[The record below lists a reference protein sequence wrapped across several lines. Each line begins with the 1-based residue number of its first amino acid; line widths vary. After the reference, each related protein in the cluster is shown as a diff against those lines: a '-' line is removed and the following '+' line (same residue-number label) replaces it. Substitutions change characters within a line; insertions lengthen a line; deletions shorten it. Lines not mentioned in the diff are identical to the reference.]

1 MAPYAHALRRLPSF
15 LQQLEME
22 SNGKRTTRD
31 GAPAHTES
39 GYLRFV
45 DEVGTVEIVAS
56 LPTGQTELG
65 TGSVLVEG
73 DVLTLVTEAAV
84 QSTPTAT
91 QVTRLVRTF
100 TLSGD
105 TLDYRLDMDW
115 AGGSQ
120 ERHLSSTMTRV
131 QACGEKYSCATQFT
145 ISAQKAAVI
154 ATRVDDPIVRAAE

>member
-1 MAPYAHALRRLPSF
+1 MPHPRVEIASRIVGTWQGAGHGLTPRPFDYSDTWEFVDIGKPF
-15 LQQLEME
+15 LCFVE
-22 SNGKRTTRD
+22 RTTRD

-105 TLDYRLDMDW
+105 ILDYRLDMDW

-131 QACGEKYSCATQFT
+131 QA
-145 ISAQKAAVI
+145 
-154 ATRVDDPIVRAAE
+154 

>member
-1 MAPYAHALRRLPSF
+1 MPHPRVEIASRIVGTWQGAGHGLTPRPFDYSDTWEFVDIGKPF
-15 LQQLEME
+15 LCFVE
-22 SNGKRTTRD
+22 RTTRD

-120 ERHLSSTMTRV
+120 ERHLSSTMTSV
-131 QACGEKYSCATQFT
+131 QA
-145 ISAQKAAVI
+145 
-154 ATRVDDPIVRAAE
+154 

>member
-1 MAPYAHALRRLPSF
+1 MPHPRVEIASRIVGTWQGAGHGLTPRPFDYSDTWEFVDIGKPF
-15 LQQLEME
+15 LCFVE
-22 SNGKRTTRD
+22 RTTRD

-131 QACGEKYSCATQFT
+131 QA
-145 ISAQKAAVI
+145 
-154 ATRVDDPIVRAAE
+154 

>member
-1 MAPYAHALRRLPSF
+1 MPHPRVEIASRIVGTWQGAGHGLTPRPFDYSDTWEFVDIGKPF
-15 LQQLEME
+15 LCFVE
-22 SNGKRTTRD
+22 RTTRD

-45 DEVGTVEIVAS
+45 DELGTVEIVAS

-131 QACGEKYSCATQFT
+131 QA
-145 ISAQKAAVI
+145 
-154 ATRVDDPIVRAAE
+154 